1 MSDQAARLA
10 PLAILPNGEAVR
22 PEEVRGVLIE
32 AAASLVEEAG
42 ERFSVAVPRDGT
54 CRVVAANL
62 SRPDAVDMS
71 RRCARAINEAAR
83 QAGEVGLGPIGRWL
97 GHVARP
103 GDPPPASP

>member
-1 MSDQAARLA
+1 MSEQSAARPA

-22 PEEVRGVLIE
+22 PEEVSRVLIE

-42 ERFSVAVPRDGT
+42 ERFSVAVHLHDGT

-62 SRPDAVDMS
+62 SRPDAVDMG

-83 QAGEVGLGPIGRWL
+83 QG
-97 GHVARP
+97 
-103 GDPPPASP
+103 S